1 MGYAPRNVRK
11 LKTGVFTEGYPGLPL
26 SKLGLLTE
34 DINAIDWH
42 APFDLE
48 QARTEL
54 IALRDNVLKPLGLKL
69 DAVVFGL
76 EGESYADPATAR
88 KTVGFAAIGIPR
100 RNARFA
106 YAKQL
111 AELVA
116 EIIPAKYFVRKRVTL
131 KGHFGAFKRK
141 SKHQYAHLVACLL
154 QLREETLLP
163 NNILM
168 LAETGC
174 ESAKEVIALLKKIG
188 TDTFGANWDTANL
201 KLWGVDYDNIAY
213 GRALSKAGVLRGVHI
228 KGGKLSDEPG
238 IGWGSEIDPDDLTT
252 IIEILLTSKCFDGPV
267 IVEREMFLPVAGKK
281 KPKRETPADKAAGL
295 SRTLLSIG
303 QINRAFQCFA
313 KAS

>member
-1 MGYAPRNVRK
+1 MLRTRRTRK
-11 LKTGVFTEGYPGLPL
+11 LSTGVFTDGYPGLPVGN
-26 SKLGLLTE
+26 LGLLTE
-34 DINAIDWH
+34 EIRAIDWH
-42 APFDLE
+42 APLDLE

-54 IALRDNVLKPLGLKL
+54 IHLRDQVLKPLGLKL

-76 EGESYADPATAR
+76 DGESYADPATAR

-111 AELVA
+111 AKLVA
-116 EIIPAKYFVRKRVTL
+116 EIIPARYFIRKRVTL
-131 KGHFGAFKRK
+131 KGHFGAFKRE
-141 SKHQYAHLVACLL
+141 SKHQYAHLVSCLQ

-174 ESAKEVIALLKKIG
+174 ESAKEVIILLKKIG
-188 TDTFGANWDTANL
+188 LDTYGANWDTANL
-201 KLWGVDYDNIAY
+201 LLWGVPFDNIAY
-213 GRALSKAGVLRGVHI
+213 GRALSKAGALRGVHI
-228 KGGKLSDEPG
+228 KGGLASSKPG
-238 IGWGSEIDPDDLTT
+238 ITWGSEVDPNDLAT

-267 IVEREMFLPVAGKK
+267 IVEREMFLPAAGKK
-281 KPKRETPADKAAGL
+281 KARRETPADKAAGL
-295 SRTLLSIG
+295 SRTLRNVK
-303 QINRAFQCFA
+303 QINRAFQRFA